1 MRIGFTE
8 LVLLFII
15 ASVAVGPAV
24 VRWVN
29 RWLHRAER
37 SYAAAARR
45 EAARRAAAAAEREI
59 VLRRFQ
65 RLGIL
70 VLILAAVSLVYALV
84 FRPIDAEAA
93 PYTAPLR
100 RETAAVQSAV
110 EEQLSLGGYQ
120 APSCVRERDGWVYF
134 TAADTKGGS
143 VLARM
148 NADGSG
154 LASILTV
161 EGEITSFDFDA
172 AGEVWFTTVTPA
184 GGALYKARYDGWG
197 AATEQVVGQI
207 DGKALSCPAA
217 VTVDPEGRVYFT
229 NAAAAPA
236 EHGAQAALRTELL
249 AHTATGWVYVYDP
262 AVRAVQRV
270 LGGLAGASGLALSPE
285 GDTLYV
291 SDLGSRCI
299 WAVPAN
305 ARELT
310 AGGKGCAQFAAG
322 LPGYPGSLTVDEEGC
337 LYVAYC
343 WAPSGWLEARS
354 GGTLVRGAALRLSQ
368 KSQQKLVGLPSSSP
382 SAEVL
387 APDGTPLRAFLGRDL
402 GSASAI
408 CPAGSR
414 VYLGTAGQDRLYW
427 TRV

>member
-110 EEQLSLGGYQ
+110 EEQLALGGYQ

-285 GDTLYV
+285 GDTLYCLLYTSDAADDMQCV
-291 SDLGSRCI
+291 DLGDG
-299 WAVPAN
+299 AH
-305 ARELT
+305 
-310 AGGKGCAQFAAG
+310 
-322 LPGYPGSLTVDEEGC
+322 
-337 LYVAYC
+337 
-343 WAPSGWLEARS
+343 
-354 GGTLVRGAALRLSQ
+354 GGTEPKGAVLVVRKRQ
-368 KSQQKLVGLPSSSP
+368 TLPLIHISEP
-382 SAEVL
+382 
-387 APDGTPLRAFLGRDL
+387 
-402 GSASAI
+402 
-408 CPAGSR
+408 
-414 VYLGTAGQDRLYW
+414 
-427 TRV
+427 TRPY

>member
-110 EEQLSLGGYQ
+110 EEQLALGGYQ

-217 VTVDPEGRVYFT
+217 
-229 NAAAAPA
+229 
-236 EHGAQAALRTELL
+236 AL
-249 AHTATGWVYVYDP
+249 V
-262 AVRAVQRV
+262 
-270 LGGLAGASGLALSPE
+270 
-285 GDTLYV
+285 
-291 SDLGSRCI
+291 
-299 WAVPAN
+299 
-305 ARELT
+305 
-310 AGGKGCAQFAAG
+310 K
-322 LPGYPGSLTVDEEGC
+322 
-337 LYVAYC
+337 
-343 WAPSGWLEARS
+343 
-354 GGTLVRGAALRLSQ
+354 
-368 KSQQKLVGLPSSSP
+368 
-382 SAEVL
+382 
-387 APDGTPLRAFLGRDL
+387 
-402 GSASAI
+402 
-408 CPAGSR
+408 
-414 VYLGTAGQDRLYW
+414 
-427 TRV
+427 

>member
-1 MRIGFTE
+1 MVG
-8 LVLLFII
+8 LLYGRRYQGRKR
-15 ASVAVGPAV
+15 AGPHE
-24 VRWVN
+24 R
-29 RWLHRAER
+29 RRQRA
-37 SYAAAARR
+37 
-45 EAARRAAAAAEREI
+45 
-59 VLRRFQ
+59 
-65 RLGIL
+65 
-70 VLILAAVSLVYALV
+70 
-84 FRPIDAEAA
+84 
-93 PYTAPLR
+93 
-100 RETAAVQSAV
+100 
-110 EEQLSLGGYQ
+110 
-120 APSCVRERDGWVYF
+120 W
-134 TAADTKGGS
+134 
-143 VLARM
+143 
-148 NADGSG
+148 
-154 LASILTV
+154 ASILTV

-310 AGGKGCAQFAAG
+310 AGGKGCASLRRVCRGIPGRWLWTKKAACMWPIAGHPAAG
-322 LPGYPGSLTVDEEGC
+322 WKPAPGGRWCG
-337 LYVAYC
+337 
-343 WAPSGWLEARS
+343 
-354 GGTLVRGAALRLSQ
+354 ALRC
-368 KSQQKLVGLPSSSP
+368 V
-382 SAEVL
+382 
-387 APDGTPLRAFLGRDL
+387 
-402 GSASAI
+402 
-408 CPAGSR
+408 
-414 VYLGTAGQDRLYW
+414 
-427 TRV
+427 

>member
-1 MRIGFTE
+1 MRIGLTE
-8 LVLLFII
+8 LVLLFVI
-15 ASVAVGPAV
+15 AAIAVGPAV
-24 VRWVN
+24 VMWLN
-29 RWLHRAER
+29 RWMHRAER

-59 VLRRFQ
+59 ILRRFQ

-70 VLILAAVSLVYALV
+70 VLVLAAVSLVYALV
-84 FRPIDAEAA
+84 FRPIDAEAV
-93 PYTAPLR
+93 PYTAPVQ
-100 RETAAVQSAV
+100 REAAAAQAPMT
-110 EEQLSLGGYQ
+110 ETLSLGSYQ
-120 APSCVRERDGWVYF
+120 FPACVREREGWVYF
-134 TAADTKGGS
+134 AAADDKGGS

-172 AGEVWFTTVTPA
+172 AGDVWFTTVTPA
-184 GGALYKARYDGWG
+184 GGALYRARYDGWG

-207 DGKALSCPAA
+207 DGRALSCPAA
-217 VTVDPEGRVYFT
+217 VAVDPAGRVYFT
-229 NAAAAPA
+229 DAAAAPA
-236 EHGAQAALRTELL
+236 AHGAETALRTELM

-262 AVRAVQRV
+262 AERSVQRV
-270 LGGLAGASGLALSPE
+270 LGGVAGAAGLALSPE

-299 WAVPAN
+299 WAVPAS

-310 AGGKGCAQFAAG
+310 AGGKGCAQFASG
-322 LPGYPGSLTVDEEGC
+322 LPGYPGSLAVDEEGC
-337 LYVAYC
+337 VYVAYR
-343 WAPSGWLEARS
+343 WAVSSWLESRAQ
-354 GGTLVRGAALRLSQ
+354 GTLVRGAALRLSQ
-368 KSQQKLVGLPSSSP
+368 KIQQKLVGLPSSSP

-387 APDGTPLRAFLGRDL
+387 APDGTPVRAFLGREL
-402 GSASAI
+402 GSAAAL

-414 VYLGTAGQDRLYW
+414 VYLGVSGEDALHW

>member
-110 EEQLSLGGYQ
+110 EEQLALGGYQ

-236 EHGAQAALRTELL
+236 EHGAQSALRTELL

-291 SDLGSRCI
+291 S
-299 WAVPAN
+299 
-305 ARELT
+305 
-310 AGGKGCAQFAAG
+310 
-322 LPGYPGSLTVDEEGC
+322 GYPGSLAVDEEGC